1 MPLVFSESD
10 CKITCSLGLAQYL
23 DMRILCG
30 AGVYGISAWA
40 EMRKLSDFDFP
51 PWRKLDFRVF
61 LIFRRGGSAFFV
73 DFWLSPGWGNAVFI
87 NFWLSPGWGNAVFAV
102 FCSP

>member
-10 CKITCSLGLAQYL
+10 CKIKCSSGLVQYL
-23 DMRILCG
+23 DMRNLCG

-51 PWRKLDFRVF
+51 PRRKRGFRVV
-61 LIFRRGGSAFFV
+61 LIFR
-73 DFWLSPGWGNAVFI
+73 PGGNAEI
-87 NFWLSPGWGNAVFAV
+87 G
-102 FCSP
+102 